1 MTERTVAAKWRARCA
16 LLSLVCLVCVARPLA
31 AQTCVGD
38 CTGVGM
44 VGINDL
50 ILAVNVALG
59 LASADQCAALGPPP
73 IGISQLIASV
83 NNALCGCRPCPTPP
97 PAPPTSTAIPTPVDS
112 PTPTAS
118 ATPGPIVSM
127 WHEDTF
133 KIPSSSCPSGVTTR
147 LRQALATAM
156 TDYTVSQEGQAVDI
170 DDGEGDVF
178 TGTID
183 PDGTVHATTE
193 ESESDGICVLTLD
206 FKLTVNLSESP
217 AAAKYT
223 LGVSTTN
230 CTPRLDCSLQL
241 TTRWTRT
248 SAALRAR
255 GNARAALR
263 DALRASP

>member
-1 MTERTVAAKWRARCA
+1 MRKATVARARA
-16 LLSLVCLVCVARPLA
+16 VWMLVLLAWLVCAARPLA

-44 VGINDL
+44 VGISDL
-50 ILAVNVALG
+50 ILAVNIALG
-59 LASADQCAALGPPP
+59 LASADQCTALGQPP

-83 NNALCGCRPCPTPP
+83 DNALCGCQPCPTPP
-97 PAPPTSTAIPTPVDS
+97 PAPPTSTPSPTVANS

-118 ATPGPIVSM
+118 PTPGPIMSM

-133 KIPSSSCPSGVTTR
+133 KIPSSSCSSQVTTN

-156 TDYTVSQEGQAVDI
+156 ADYTVTQRDQDVVI
-170 DDGEGDVF
+170 DDGQGDVF

-183 PDGTVHATTE
+183 RDGTVHATTE
-193 ESESDGICVLTLD
+193 ESESKGICVLTLD
-206 FKLTVNLSESP
+206 FQLTVNLSNSP
-217 AAAKYT
+217 AAAAYAVA
-223 LGVSTTN
+223 LSTTN
-230 CTPRLDCSLQL
+230 CTPRLACSVKI

-248 SAALRAR
+248 SAALQMHGGAL
-255 GNARAALR
+255 AALR